1 MAARRRG
8 GERGLSANG
17 CRGRGV
23 GTMVPARRRSRGA
36 ACGEG
41 GAPPPRVLAAARA
54 VPRDA
59 GRWGEGGTGAPPP
72 TPSVPR
78 RNRAVPRRCAAGL
91 REAAADRERRDP
103 AGVRERLLA
112 EPGSP
117 ERAAAIARVE
127 APCSPARSQAGA
139 SVLVGSDQQRCAEL
153 LPRSCSPHVPV
164 SVCLSVPV
172 RSSRSCVKPT
182 WSRFVLAP
190 RREAVRGE

>member
-1 MAARRRG
+1 MAARTRG

-17 CRGRGV
+17 GRGRGSARLR
-23 GTMVPARRRSRGA
+23 GGAAGLRAGKAALRRRASSPPPAPCLGDAGRS
-36 ACGEG
+36 GEG
-41 GAPPPRVLAAARA
+41 GAGVPPPA
-54 VPRDA
+54 
-59 GRWGEGGTGAPPP
+59 
-72 TPSVPR
+72 PSVPR
-78 RNRAVPRRCAAGL
+78 RNRAVLRRCAAGL

-139 SVLVGSDQQRCAEL
+139 SVLVGSEQQRCAEL

-164 SVCLSVPV
+164 SVCRSVPV

-182 WSRFVLAP
+182 RSRFVLAP